1 MTFAPGQPTA
11 APTKKSRLG
20 LPMAVSDRLLLFSVF
35 LQTVDIVIMIV
46 AVRRGFFSMGSGP
59 IGHAVGLGPLPV
71 WIILKTSAFMVLIL
85 AVLRGRRWLILA
97 LDAWFLAFAL
107 FGSAMLMLQ

>member
-1 MTFAPGQPTA
+1 MTFAPGEPPA
-11 APTKKSRLG
+11 ARKSRFG
-20 LPMAVSDRLLLFSVF
+20 LPVEVSERLLLFSVI
-35 LQTVDIVIMIV
+35 LQAVDVVIMVV

-85 AVLRGRRWLILA
+85 AVLRGRRWLVLA

-107 FGSAMLMLQ
+107 FVTLMLMLR